1 MDRGVPTEETLQA
14 MRTSARPIYYLVGTP
29 RGKLTQL
36 EQAFLTQPW
45 QQIRDEV
52 QVRLLPREGELYVL
66 ARSDGRVHKE
76 RAMRRRRLKKL
87 WQRLKELQ
95 SQKITRD
102 TLLLKIGAAKKEAG
116 RVYALVD
123 LILPK
128 PGEPVNPQTF
138 TFRLR
143 KEKLRELLRREG
155 CYLLRSNLT
164 HQDPAYL
171 WEYYTQL
178 TEVEQAFKEL
188 KGDLSIRPIYHQTDN
203 RIEAHIFV
211 AFLAYCLQVTLKF
224 QAKQQAPGLTPR
236 SILEKFAA
244 LQMVDVHL
252 PTTDGR
258 RFILSRYTQP
268 DKDQKLLLHQLK
280 LTLPQ
285 EPPPCLAVKESSV
298 PN

>member
-1 MDRGVPTEETLQA
+1 M
-14 MRTSARPIYYLVGTP
+14 
-29 RGKLTQL
+29 
-36 EQAFLTQPW
+36 
-45 QQIRDEV
+45 
-52 QVRLLPREGELYVL
+52 
-66 ARSDGRVHKE
+66 
-76 RAMRRRRLKKL
+76 
-87 WQRLKELQ
+87 
-95 SQKITRD
+95 
-102 TLLLKIGAAKKEAG
+102 
-116 RVYALVD
+116 D

-128 PGEPVNPQTF
+128 PGEPLNPQTF

-224 QAKQQAPGLTPR
+224 QAKQQAPGL
-236 SILEKFAA
+236 
-244 LQMVDVHL
+244 
-252 PTTDGR
+252 
-258 RFILSRYTQP
+258 
-268 DKDQKLLLHQLK
+268 
-280 LTLPQ
+280 
-285 EPPPCLAVKESSV
+285 
-298 PN
+298 